1 MLRRVSRG
9 LGHTAK
15 QAQKV
20 HLKVEV
26 EKLDNLPAA
35 VKKCRVVWSRG
46 PKVQMTNTKDVSKG
60 EQGAEGQQVL
70 LGAVVLLDMATMHL
84 PLWQHTNTV
93 EHATCLQVPSFSSN
107 SSAKSPQCTETQRGA
122 SSQR

>member
-20 HLKVEV
+20 HLKLDV

-35 VKKCRVVWSRG
+35 VKNCRVVWSRG
-46 PKVQMTNTKDVSKG
+46 PKVQMTNIKDVAKG
-60 EQGAEGQQVL
+60 KQERLTRCCWLHCCAWAPWL
-70 LGAVVLLDMATMHL
+70 HPCANS
-84 PLWQHTNTV
+84 TNTNTALDLL
-93 EHATCLQVPSFSSN
+93 ECRCRGLQAAAQPN
-107 SSAKSPQCTETQRGA
+107 SYNVQRRQG
-122 SSQR
+122 RL

>member
-35 VKKCRVVWSRG
+35 VKKCRVVWSKG
-46 PKVQMTNTKDVSKG
+46 PKVQMTNVKDVSKG
-60 EQGAEGQQVL
+60 EQEAKAQHAL
-70 LGAVVLLDMATMHL
+70 LGALV
-84 PLWQHTNTV
+84 QY
-93 EHATCLQVPSFSSN
+93 CL
-107 SSAKSPQCTETQRGA
+107 T
-122 SSQR
+122 

>member
-1 MLRRVSRG
+1 MLKRVSRG

-20 HLKVEV
+20 HLRVDV

-46 PKVQMTNTKDVSKG
+46 PKVQMTNIKDVAKG
-60 EQGAEGQQVL
+60 EQASRP
-70 LGAVVLLDMATMHL
+70 ATAAW
-84 PLWQHTNTV
+84 PLCW
-93 EHATCLQVPSFSSN
+93 
-107 SSAKSPQCTETQRGA
+107 
-122 SSQR
+122 